1 MVELKLPKLPE
12 RTPVKLTITLPADLK
27 SALDDYAEA
36 YEQSYGENEPLA
48 ELIPAML
55 AAFLRS
61 DRSFARRRK

>member
-1 MVELKLPKLPE
+1 MAELKLPKLPE

-27 SALDDYAEA
+27 SALDDYAEV
-36 YEQSYGENEPLA
+36 YEQSYGEKEPLA

-61 DRSFARRRK
+61 DRTFIRRRK